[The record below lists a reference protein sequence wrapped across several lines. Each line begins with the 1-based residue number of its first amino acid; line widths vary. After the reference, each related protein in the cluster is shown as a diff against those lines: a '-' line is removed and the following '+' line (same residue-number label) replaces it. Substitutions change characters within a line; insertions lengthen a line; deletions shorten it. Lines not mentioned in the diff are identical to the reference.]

1 MSDENTGG
9 VFISL
14 PFPGEQ
20 VFRYQ
25 AADDILDLLYRHP
38 HREFTVTQLRDVT
51 EHGGKSVDNALKI
64 LDSLDLV
71 EKRRD
76 GRYTLIQ
83 INQERMRKPGDPL
96 LEIPQ
101 KTFRK
106 PVKAFLE
113 QAKQREGDN
122 LVAVILFGSVARG
135 EADRASDIDV
145 QVIVEDDLMKARRS
159 LQESRQDIEGTR
171 FDGHRYE
178 IQLLVESMDTAKDY
192 GEKLGEIFSQGITLY
207 STEKLR
213 DVQEVVFSGKQ

>member
-1 MSDENTGG
+1 MSDEETGG

-14 PFPGEQ
+14 PFPEEQ

-25 AADDILDLLYRHP
+25 AADDVLDLLYRHP

-64 LDSLDLV
+64 LDGLDLI

-76 GRYTLIQ
+76 GRHSLIR
-83 INQERMRKPGDPL
+83 INHDRIRKPGDPL

-101 KTFRK
+101 KEFRK

-113 QAKQREGDN
+113 QAKQREEDN

-135 EADRASDIDV
+135 EADRTSDIDI
-145 QVIVEDDLMKARRS
+145 QVIVEDDLMEARRS
-159 LQESRQDIEGTR
+159 LQEARQDVAETK

-178 IQLLVESMDTAKDY
+178 IQLLVESIDTAKDY
-192 GEKLGEIFSQGITLY
+192 GEKLRELFSQGITLC
-207 STEKLR
+207 STEKLGE
-213 DVQEVVFSGKQ
+213 VQEVVFGGKQ

>member
-1 MSDENTGG
+1 MSDEETGG

-14 PFPGEQ
+14 PLPDEQ

-38 HREFTVTQLRDVT
+38 HKEFTVTQLRDVT

-64 LDSLDLV
+64 LDSLDLI
-71 EKRRD
+71 EKRRE
-76 GRYTLIQ
+76 GRHSLIR
-83 INQERMRKPGDPL
+83 INQEQIQKPGDPF

-101 KTFRK
+101 NEFRK

-113 QAKQREGDN
+113 QAKQREEDN

-135 EADRASDIDV
+135 EADRTSDIDI
-145 QVIVEDDLMKARRS
+145 QVIVENDLMKARRS
-159 LQESRQDIEGTR
+159 LQDARQDIEETR
-171 FDGHRYE
+171 FDGNRYE
-178 IQLLVESMDTAKDY
+178 IQLLVESIDTAKDY
-192 GEKLGEIFSQGITLY
+192 GEKLREIFSQGITLY
-207 STEKLR
+207 STETLE